1 MPQVHHV
8 DVGAESDVIGEIPTV
23 MIGVVIDDDV
33 IAVPVPIAHIGN
45 IHRCDAEVESPEPEA
60 AGAASDQ
67 APAMGM
73 ADAAGEAAVFPGM
86 VEVKAGI
93 VAAGIVADP
102 LTVVMD
108 VRRFGMALLIAECR
122 VSFGRM
128 CFGRMRFGRVV
139 GLRRALHRAVR
150 VRWPLAR
157 NVTATNHGPPPP

>member
-1 MPQVHHV
+1 MTMSSPSQFQF
-8 DVGAESDVIGEIPTV
+8 
-23 MIGVVIDDDV
+23 
-33 IAVPVPIAHIGN
+33 AHIGD

-67 APAMGM
+67 APAIGM

-128 CFGRMRFGRVV
+128 RFGRVV
-139 GLRRALHRAVR
+139 GLRGALHRAVR
-150 VRWPLAR
+150 GRWPLTR
-157 NVTATNHGPPPP
+157 NVTATNRVPPAPMSLVLRDSRQCKHQRDSQDCEE